1 MSIYVGCLENHFS
14 VPWKA
19 NPFHSFEDRVYGIL
33 GRTGPVRIFD
43 TEQKVSPGVFGVEV
57 IE

>member
-1 MSIYVGCLENHFS
+1 MAS
-14 VPWKA
+14 
-19 NPFHSFEDRVYGIL
+19 L